1 MPDTLDPQTK
11 TINAQDANARWEQS
25 LELTTA
31 FAQIWL
37 ANPQL
42 AKQAGRRVEEFVMPL
57 VEVQKRHINDL
68 A

>member
-1 MPDTLDPQTK
+1 MSNIPNPQTK

-37 ANPQL
+37 ANP
-42 AKQAGRRVEEFVMPL
+42 
-57 VEVQKRHINDL
+57 
-68 A
+68 